1 MTAALIVAV
10 LAGSPGDFRF
20 QLVVQGEP
28 NVNVAVRGGDDGAC
42 VLRIADQTAQWRV
55 LQSGTDNP
63 AGASAYVPGRA
74 ATRIEVLSAGLSV
87 IAVLH
92 DKASGRLLAKVAG
105 RCERANGRTEVSG
118 ASRVVGKRDVDLC
131 AKASFGDPA
140 YFTGTVELP
149 TKLYV
154 FEEQG
159 GRALVR
165 LTLATLAQL
174 ACKNEVALD
183 VTADLPWKYEDLA
196 FFEADRAFAKDGK
209 LPRAGYWSP
218 AMIASALAELAA
230 KHPNDARL
238 VTIATTRQGRP
249 VQALAIGTGLRA
261 DDARPAILLNGG
273 HHGDELIATSIVM
286 DAASALLTDKKLA
299 KLRDRVVFWCV
310 PIVNPDGLQMFQ
322 QTSVRAG
329 RKNGHDADGDGQRG
343 VHDGVDLNRNYP
355 FGWRS
360 TASNGPKGDEPLG
373 RTYPGAGPAS
383 EPETQ
388 GMMELAARE
397 RFVASVSYH
406 MGTVALLAP
415 YSVGSA
421 VDPTPNEA
429 LMVAEELVKSLPPH
443 PEGKALQ
450 VKKRLYEVDGTDQD
464 WHRHAH
470 GTVALIAE
478 VASWPPPQEPK
489 RRDAIVRWGG
499 QVWRELAR
507 RFTDGP
513 SLSIKS
519 PGTVTVDDQK
529 LPNGERWT
537 PRPRD
542 GLTARFVTAG
552 AHTLGFEFD
561 GKRWSRTVTV
571 GKRNLPLEVPAP

>member
-1 MTAALIVAV
+1 MIAALLVS
-10 LAGSPGDFRF
+10 LLTGSPGDFRF

-28 NVNVAVRGGDDGAC
+28 NLTISVRGADDGAC
-42 VLRIADQTAQWRV
+42 VLQVGNQTAQWRV

-63 AGASAYVPGRA
+63 AGAPAYLPGRA
-74 ATRIEVLSAGLSV
+74 ATRVEVLSAGLSV

-92 DKASGRLLAKVAG
+92 DKATGRLLAKVAG
-105 RCERANGRTEVSG
+105 RCERANGRIDING
-118 ASRVVGKRDVDLC
+118 ASRVVGRRDLDLC
-131 AKASFGDPA
+131 SKATFGEPA
-140 YFTGTVELP
+140 YFAGTVELP
-149 TKLYV
+149 TKLYT
-154 FEEQG
+154 FEEND

-165 LTLATLAQL
+165 LELASLAQL
-174 ACKNEVALD
+174 ACKDKVALD
-183 VTADLPWKYEDLA
+183 VTADLPWKYEDTA
-196 FFEADRAFAKDGK
+196 FFEADRAFAQDGK
-209 LPRAGYWSP
+209 LPRSSYWSP
-218 AMIASALAELAA
+218 AMVSSALSELAA
-230 KHPNDARL
+230 KHGDDARL

-249 VQALAIGTGLRA
+249 VQALAIGTGLR
-261 DDARPAILLNGG
+261 DNDPRPSVLLNGG

-286 DAASALLTDKKLA
+286 DAAKALLTDKRSK
-299 KLRDRVVFWCV
+299 KLRDNVVFWCV

-355 FGWRS
+355 FGWRT

-373 RTYPGAGPAS
+373 RMYPGVAPGS

-397 RFVASVSYH
+397 HFVAAISYH

-415 YSVGSA
+415 YTVGSA

-429 LMVAEELVKSLPPH
+429 LTVAEELVTSLPAH

-450 VKKRLYEVDGTDQD
+450 VKKKLYEVDGTDQD

-478 VASWPPPQEPK
+478 VASWPPPQDAK
-489 RRDAIVRWGG
+489 RRDAIIRWGG
-499 QVWRELAR
+499 QLWQQLAK
-507 RFTDGP
+507 RFIDGP
-513 SLSIKS
+513 SLTIRS
-519 PGTVTVDDQK
+519 PGIVTIDEQK

-537 PRPRD
+537 PRARD
-542 GLTARFVTAG
+542 NLTARFVTPG
-552 AHTLGFEFD
+552 LHTLSFENN
-561 GKRWSRTVTV
+561 GKRWSKTVTV
-571 GKRNLPLEVPAP
+571 GRRNQQVEESP